1 MFYSRLNN
9 LDAAVTDEKKTAET
23 GVDTSGLTTAGQTL
37 PKRSSVLIATLE
49 YDIEDGALRLKS
61 EDLV

>member
-1 MFYSRLNN
+1 MFYGHLNN
-9 LDAAVTDEKKTAET
+9 SDAAVTDEKTAET
-23 GVDTSGLTTAGQTL
+23 RVDTSGLTTADQTL
-37 PKRSSVLIATLE
+37 PKRSSVLIETLE

>member
-1 MFYSRLNN
+1 MFYGHLNN
-9 LDAAVTDEKKTAET
+9 SDAAVTDEKTAET
-23 GVDTSGLTTAGQTL
+23 GVDTSGLTTADQTL
-37 PKRSSVLIATLE
+37 PKRSSVLIETLE